1 MAPCGRCSQMVPLP
15 NFHVSRG
22 RRQSWCK
29 ACRAEYMH
37 ERGDLH
43 RQQTRAARD
52 RRRAEAREYVLDQLR
67 SGSCLDCGRA
77 DPLVLEFDH
86 VEGKTSDVGKLVREG
101 YRLSRVKAEVE
112 RCEVVCV
119 NCHRR
124 RTAARAATW
133 RTEPDRADGID
144 RPLRRRNLL
153 FVLDHLRRTSC
164 ADCGETDL
172 IVLDFDHI
180 GAKRGSVMVLALNE
194 HSIGSLEREIAAC
207 EVRCA
212 NCHRRRTIQRQPGH
226 LRHHL
231 L

>member
-1 MAPCGRCSQMVPLP
+1 MVPLP

-86 VEGKTSDVGKLVREG
+86 VEGKTSDVGKLVHEG

-153 FVLDHLRRTSC
+153 FVLDHLRRASC
-164 ADCGETDL
+164 ADCDETDL